1 MKFIFPVACLFIFF
15 TVLPVLAVSV
25 PQSDVGNKILQK
37 ESEQTVLIEEIK
49 KKQRDIGV
57 LLQGTIGRYGR
68 EFLDKA
74 KLSLQ
79 RAQQAAESG
88 KIAPAQRITELA
100 TIQIQRATAVASEQ
114 ESVEKT
120 AIKRSELKKLEE
132 RIDALLKGK
141 GQ

>member
-1 MKFIFPVACLFIFF
+1 MKFLIPVACLFIFF

-37 ESEQTVLIEEIK
+37 ESEQNVLIEAIK
-49 KKQRDIGV
+49 GKQRDVAG

-88 KIAPAQRITELA
+88 KITSAQRITELA
-100 TIQIQRATAVASEQ
+100 AIQIQRATTVASER
-114 ESVEKT
+114 ESAEKT
-120 AIKRSELKKLEE
+120 TIKRSELKKLEE
-132 RIDALLKGK
+132 RIDVLLKGK
-141 GQ
+141 VQ